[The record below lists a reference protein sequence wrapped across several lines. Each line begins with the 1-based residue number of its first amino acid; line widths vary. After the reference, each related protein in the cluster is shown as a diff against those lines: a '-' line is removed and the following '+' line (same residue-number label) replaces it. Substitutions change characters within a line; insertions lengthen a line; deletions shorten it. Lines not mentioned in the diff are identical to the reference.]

1 MLQAALERQQAHT
14 HTHMDCEPMRPPNAT
29 PLRLIHG
36 VVLQLSDDALG
47 GEIHTDTQTHP
58 YSGMLE
64 DAMGRGG
71 GSKIAMERDIDADV
85 ADMQYSMHTAFNFD
99 PLLDDCDVAHTRA
112 DAHTHSRMDPHA
124 DCYTVHTGN
133 TRDRVHMHTHTHT
146 GGHNSVCDDPYCV
159 GTHVDTHMDTLMDT
173 HMDTRDVGA
182 DSYTVFESLLDDGF
196 DGFDTH
202 MDIPPETHAIMYTD
216 NTHADSYT
224 VYLDVDTPQDSRADS
239 YTTYIDNAH
248 ADSYT
253 VYSDVDTPPDTRV
266 DSYTVYTDKTNADS
280 YTVYSDVDTRL
291 ATHAD
296 SYTVYTDNEH
306 KDSYTVYT
314 DTDRGNAIPHKWD
327 VRSKICEE
335 EASRVYGIPSAPSGN
350 NSQKSAL

>member
-1 MLQAALERQQAHT
+1 
-14 HTHMDCEPMRPPNAT
+14 
-29 PLRLIHG
+29 
-36 VVLQLSDDALG
+36 
-47 GEIHTDTQTHP
+47 
-58 YSGMLE
+58 
-64 DAMGRGG
+64 
-71 GSKIAMERDIDADV
+71 
-85 ADMQYSMHTAFNFD
+85 
-99 PLLDDCDVAHTRA
+99 
-112 DAHTHSRMDPHA
+112 
-124 DCYTVHTGN
+124 
-133 TRDRVHMHTHTHT
+133 
-146 GGHNSVCDDPYCV
+146 
-159 GTHVDTHMDTLMDT
+159 MDTLMDT

-224 VYLDVDTPQDSRADS
+224 VYSDVDTPQDTRADS
-239 YTTYIDNAH
+239 YTVYIDNAH

-253 VYSDVDTPPDTRV
+253 VYSDVDTPPDSR
-266 DSYTVYTDKTNADS
+266 
-280 YTVYSDVDTRL
+280 
-291 ATHAD
+291 AD

-327 VRSKICEE
+327 VRSKMCEE